1 MIYNYII
8 IVYINDHVA
17 TYNYFNVSIILIL
30 LYNNN
35 NNNNKQVIIL
45 NKYIFYLTKYVIIYY
60 KIFKYLENA

>member
-1 MIYNYII
+1 MIIFI

-35 NNNNKQVIIL
+35 NNQQVIIL
-45 NKYIFYLTKYVIIYY
+45 NKYMLLFNIM
-60 KIFKYLENA
+60 